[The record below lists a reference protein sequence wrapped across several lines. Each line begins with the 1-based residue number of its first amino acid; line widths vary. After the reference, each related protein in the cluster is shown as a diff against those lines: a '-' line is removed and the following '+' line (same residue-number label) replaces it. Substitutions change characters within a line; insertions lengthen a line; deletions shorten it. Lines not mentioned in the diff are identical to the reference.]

1 MAELTAE
8 VVVAGAG
15 PTGLMLANELAL
27 AGVDVVVLERLS
39 TRTGLSKAL
48 NLQPRTAEVLDLRG
62 LLGRAE
68 RRSFATVG
76 EGHFAAIP
84 VSYTSWDT
92 RHPYQVGI
100 PQAEVE
106 AALEERLSKQGATV
120 LRGHELTG
128 FAQDAT
134 GVTVTAG
141 GARVRAD
148 YLVGCDGGR
157 SAVRR
162 ALGLS
167 FDGVEGRGYGVVAD
181 VVFRVAPSGVPTQ
194 WHSMRNIVASHGA
207 GVFHTL
213 IPLGTPGLYRLGY
226 GDRLTRPADMR
237 AKVTDEE
244 VRQVVRER
252 YGEDVEIEEIR
263 WASRFADDSRIAER
277 YRVGRVLLA
286 GDAAHIH
293 FAAGGQGLNLGVQDA
308 MNLGWKLAAA
318 LHGRAPAGLLDT
330 YESERRPVAARVLD
344 NVAAQSALIPTSAEQ
359 GALRALVTELAALPE
374 VQHHLSGLVSGLDV
388 CYPASPGAHP
398 ATGTRLPDF
407 ELEDGYASDL
417 FHSGRFV
424 LLTTRPAPAPHPEV
438 TVAVVP
444 RLPWPGVTRAL
455 IRPDGYVASTTGS
468 TEGWI
473 AA

>member
-1 MAELTAE
+1 MIELTAE

-39 TRTGLSKAL
+39 ARSGLSKAL

-68 RRSFATVG
+68 QRSFATVG

-84 VSYTSWDT
+84 VSYAGWDT

-100 PQAEVE
+100 PQGEVE
-106 AALEERLSKQGATV
+106 ATLEERLVEQGGTV

-128 FAQDAT
+128 FVQDAT
-134 GVTVTAG
+134 GVTVTAD

-162 ALGLS
+162 GLGLS
-167 FDGVEGRGYGVVAD
+167 FDGVQGRGYGVVAD
-181 VVFRVAPSGVPTQ
+181 VVFRVAPAGVPEQ
-194 WHSMRNIVASHGA
+194 WRSMRNIVASHGA

-213 IPLGTPGLYRLGY
+213 IPLGPPGLYRLGY
-226 GDRLTRPADMR
+226 GDRLRRPADMR
-237 AKVTDEE
+237 AKVTDDEI
-244 VRQVVRER
+244 RQVVRER
-252 YGEDVEIEEIR
+252 YGEEVEIEEIR
-263 WASRFADDSRIAER
+263 WASRFADDSRLAQR
-277 YRVGRVLLA
+277 YRSGRVLLA

-293 FAAGGQGLNLGVQDA
+293 FAAGGQGLNLGLQDA
-308 MNLGWKLAAA
+308 MNLGWKLAAV
-318 LHGRAPAGLLDT
+318 LRGRAPAGQLDT
-330 YESERRPVAARVLD
+330 YESERRPVAARVMD
-344 NVAAQSALIPTSAEQ
+344 NVATQSALIPTTAEQ
-359 GALRALVTELAALPE
+359 RAVRALVTELAALPE
-374 VQHHLSGLVSGLDV
+374 VQRHLSGLVSGLDV
-388 CYPASPGAHP
+388 RYPAPPDAHP

-407 ELEDGYASDL
+407 ELEHGYASDL

-424 LLTTRPAPAPHPEV
+424 LLTTEPAPAPHPDV